1 MNYMFIRGVLVMKRR
16 VISVILTVVLLA
28 AMAIAPAGAMA
39 AKKIQILQVTVK
51 GARLRQG
58 PSSNYSVKKSLDKG
72 TKVFYLGKIKNSFA
86 HVRTTGGTEGYVYKG
101 FLKKYGTCYKN
112 QVYYNS
118 KSSLKV
124 YKKPSTHSSRV
135 ARLSKNQHVIVYQV
149 KGNWAYIK
157 MVSGK
162 GGYCKASALRKAF

>member
-1 MNYMFIRGVLVMKRR
+1 MKRR
-16 VISVILTVVLLA
+16 IITVILTVVLLA
-28 AMAIAPAGAMA
+28 AMAVAPAGAMA
-39 AKKIQILQVTVK
+39 AKKIQILKVTVD

-58 PSSNYSVKKSLDKG
+58 PSSEYSVKKSLNKG
-72 TKVFYLGKIKNSFA
+72 AKVFFLGKKNSFA
-86 HVRTTGGTEGYVYKG
+86 HVRTSGGTEGYVFKG
-101 FLKKYGTCYKN
+101 FLKKYGSCYKN

-162 GGYCKASALRKAF
+162 GGYCQASALRKAF